1 MTTAEQ
7 QRAQAL
13 AGIQFK
19 VLAQVFPVL
28 RHDALKPL
36 SNAKLTIVLLEKSIA
51 KGTIL
56 DAAAPP
62 FVNDLDG
69 MLDESVETIRL
80 LNTWFQDEGQ
90 RADVHEVLTEC
101 RKLAFSHLLLS
112 GKKVQLASF
121 LHPIPVA
128 QRAARYVLVA
138 WLIHAIQALPERG
151 ILDIRQAA
159 ADRIEATILPAPTDH
174 PGRDPRPDTSAPLLL
189 EEVQLVAQCYGWQIR
204 RSDEGWTIVPPQEAL
219 PTPAPSGNHS

>member
-1 MTTAEQ
+1 MTRTEQ

-56 DAAAPP
+56 DPAAPP

-80 LNTWFQDEGQ
+80 LNTWFQDEGR
-90 RADVHEVLTEC
+90 RADAHDILLEC

-112 GKKVQLASF
+112 GKKVQLQAPS
-121 LHPIPVA
+121 HAVSVS
-128 QRAARYVLVA
+128 QSAARYVLMA
-138 WLIHAIQALPERG
+138 WLIHAIQSLPERG
-151 ILDIRQAA
+151 ILDIRQTT
-159 ADRIEATILPAPTDH
+159 ADRIEAVILPAPAEH
-174 PGRDPRPDTSAPLLL
+174 NGREPRPDTSQPLPM
-189 EEVQLVAQCYGWQIR
+189 EEVELVAQCYGWQVR
-204 RSDEGWTIVPPQEAL
+204 RNDEGWMISL
-219 PTPAPSGNHS
+219 PTEDQANPTPSGNHS

>member
-1 MTTAEQ
+1 MTRTEQ

-56 DAAAPP
+56 DPAAPP

-80 LNTWFQDEGQ
+80 LNTWFQDEGR
-90 RADVHEVLTEC
+90 RADTQDILLEC

-112 GKKVQLASF
+112 GKKVQLQTQPHTALVS
-121 LHPIPVA
+121 
-128 QRAARYVLVA
+128 QSAARYVLMA
-138 WLIHAIQALPERG
+138 WLIHAIQSLPERG
-151 ILDIRQAA
+151 ILDIRQTS
-159 ADRIEATILPAPTDH
+159 ADRIEASILPAPTEH
-174 PGRDPRPDTSAPLLL
+174 NGREPRPDTSPPLLM
-189 EEVQLVAQCYGWQIR
+189 EEVEIVAQCYGWQVR
-204 RSDEGWTIVPPQEAL
+204 RNDAGWTITL
-219 PTPAPSGNHS
+219 PAEDQASMAPSGNHS

>member
-1 MTTAEQ
+1 MTALEP

-56 DAAAPP
+56 DPAAPP
-62 FVNDLDG
+62 FVSDLDG

-80 LNTWFQDEGQ
+80 LNTWFQDEGL
-90 RADVHEVLTEC
+90 RSDVHDVMLEC

-112 GKKVQLASF
+112 GKKVQLEKFGHAAS
-121 LHPIPVA
+121 VA
-128 QRAARYVLVA
+128 QRPARYVLMA
-138 WLIHAIQALPERG
+138 WMLHAIQTLPQRG
-151 ILDIRQAA
+151 ILDIRLAEPG
-159 ADRIEATILPAPTDH
+159 RIEAAILSAPADAS
-174 PGRDPRPDTSAPLLL
+174 GREPRPDTSPPLHM
-189 EEVQLVAQCYGWQIR
+189 EEVDLVAQCYGWQVR
-204 RSDEGWTIVPPQEAL
+204 RNNEGWTISL
-219 PTPAPSGNHS
+219 PAEDLPSPAPSGNHS